1 MGQKFPQ
8 ANYRDVIKVAKKLEF
23 CFYRQAKGSHE
34 IWRRINGRYTTIPNH
49 GSKSLKRKTLKGI
62 LEDFQITYKEFI
74 QLKKGKRYSS
84 FKKQAKTTRNVL
96 VVFC

>member
-8 ANYRDVIKVAKKLEF
+8 ANYRDIVKVAKKLGF

-34 IWRRINGRYTTIPNH
+34 IWRKTNGRYTTIPNH

-62 LEDFQITYKEFI
+62 LEDLQITPKEFI
-74 QLKKGKRYSS
+74 KLKKGKSH
-84 FKKQAKTTRNVL
+84 
-96 VVFC
+96 